1 MRLNVFLN
9 AYDNRLFV
17 GVLEEQ
23 NKRIFFEYAP
33 EFLKKNIQLSPF
45 MLPLKQQV
53 YEDEKYTFDGL
64 FGIFND
70 SLPDGWGC
78 LLLDRKLQKKGLSYN
93 AITPL
98 QRLSLIGLNAMG
110 ALEYEPITE
119 IDKEF
124 TGDIVLDALSM
135 EAGKILQGNSSDVLD
150 ELLSLNGSSAG
161 ARPKIVALVSKD
173 KQTLIHGSIAQE
185 NFEPWLIKFN
195 SSLDGKDI
203 GAKEYIYSLMA
214 KDAGI
219 NMPETYL
226 FPSKSSSGHF
236 GVKRFDRTPEG
247 KVHIHTACGLLHASH
262 RFASMDYVSL
272 LKLTA
277 VLTKD
282 VREVEKMVRLMI
294 FNVKS
299 GNKDDH
305 SKNFSFM
312 LTKDNIWK
320 MTPAYDLTPSEGIN
334 GEQTSMVNGK
344 GKDITAEDFI
354 KTAEPFGFDAKKVT
368 EIIEQT
374 DDVLSGYKKY
384 AKEVGILGKTCQEIS
399 HKK

>member
-9 AYDNRLFV
+9 AHGNRLFV

-23 NKRIFFEYAP
+23 NNRIFFEYAP
-33 EFLKKNIQLSPF
+33 EFIGTNIPLSPF

-53 YEDEKYTFDGL
+53 YEDEKRTFDGL
-64 FGIFND
+64 FGVFND

-78 LLLDRKLQKKGLSYN
+78 LLLDRKLQKQGLSYN
-93 AITPL
+93 TITPL

-119 IDKEF
+119 IDREF
-124 TGDIVLDALSM
+124 TQDIELDSLSM
-135 EAGKILQGNSSDVLD
+135 EAGKILQGNASEVLD
-150 ELLSLNGSSAG
+150 TLLSLNGSSAG

-173 KQTLIHGSIAQE
+173 KQTLIHGSLAQK
-185 NFEPWLIKFN
+185 NYEPWLIKFN
-195 SSLDGKDI
+195 SSLDDKDI

-219 NMPETYL
+219 DMPETYL
-226 FPSKSSSGHF
+226 FPSKNSSGHF
-236 GVKRFDRTPEG
+236 GVKRFDRTNDG

-262 RFASMDYVSL
+262 CFASIDYTSL

-312 LTKDNIWK
+312 LTRDNVWK

-334 GEQTSMVNGK
+334 GEQTAMVNGK
-344 GKDITAEDFI
+344 GKEITNEDFI
-354 KTAEPFGFDAKKVT
+354 KTAEPFGFDVKKVS
-368 EIIEQT
+368 EIIEQI
-374 DDVLSGYKKY
+374 DNALSGYQKY
-384 AKEVGILGKTCQEIS
+384 AKQLGIK
-399 HKK
+399 

>member
-1 MRLNVFLN
+1 MRLNVYLN
-9 AYDNRLFV
+9 TYGNRLFV

-23 NKRIFFEYAP
+23 NKRVFFEYAP
-33 EFLKKNIQLSPF
+33 EFIQSNIPLSPF
-45 MLPLKQQV
+45 MLPLRQQV

-64 FGIFND
+64 FGVFND

-93 AITPL
+93 SITPL

-124 TGDIVLDALSM
+124 VGDIVLDALSM

-150 ELLSLNGSSAG
+150 ELLSLNGSSGG

-173 KQTLIHGSIAQE
+173 KQTLIHGNLTQE
-185 NFEPWLIKFN
+185 NYEPWLIKFN
-195 SSLDGKDI
+195 SSLDDKDI

-219 NMPETYL
+219 EMPDTFL
-226 FPSKSSSGHF
+226 FPSKDSGGHF
-236 GVKRFDRTPEG
+236 GVKRFDRTTEG
-247 KVHIHTACGLLHASH
+247 KIHVHTACGLLHASH
-262 RFASMDYVSL
+262 RFASLDYTSL

-277 VLTKD
+277 ILTKD

-294 FNVKS
+294 FNIKS

-312 LTKDNIWK
+312 LTKDNVWK
-320 MTPAYDLTPSEGIN
+320 MTPAYDLTPSQGLN
-334 GEQTSMVNGK
+334 GEQTAMVNGK
-344 GKDITAEDFI
+344 GKNITKEDFI
-354 KTAEPFGFDAKKVT
+354 KVAEPFGFDAKKVE
-368 EIIEQT
+368 EIVEQV
-374 DDVLSGYKKY
+374 DDALSCYKKY
-384 AKEVGILGKTCQEIS
+384 ASNVGIK
-399 HKK
+399 

>member
-9 AYDNRLFV
+9 THGNRLFV

-23 NKRIFFEYAP
+23 NNRIFFEYAP
-33 EFLKKNIQLSPF
+33 EFIGTNIPLSPF

-53 YEDEKYTFDGL
+53 YEDEKRTFDGL
-64 FGIFND
+64 FGVFND

-78 LLLDRKLQKKGLSYN
+78 LLLDRKLQKQGLSYN
-93 AITPL
+93 TITPL

-119 IDKEF
+119 IDREF
-124 TGDIVLDALSM
+124 TQDIELDSLSM
-135 EAGKILQGNSSDVLD
+135 EAGKILQGNASEILD
-150 ELLSLNGSSAG
+150 TLLSLNGSSAG
-161 ARPKIVALVSKD
+161 ARPKIVALVSKY
-173 KQTLIHGSIAQE
+173 KQTLIHGSLAQE
-185 NFEPWLIKFN
+185 NYEPWLIKFN
-195 SSLDGKDI
+195 SSLDDKDI

-219 NMPETYL
+219 DMPETYL
-226 FPSKSSSGHF
+226 FPSKNSSGHF
-236 GVKRFDRTPEG
+236 GVKRFDRTNDG

-262 RFASMDYVSL
+262 RFASIDYTSL

-312 LTKDNIWK
+312 LTRDNVWK

-334 GEQTSMVNGK
+334 GEQTAMVNGK
-344 GKDITAEDFI
+344 GKEITNEDFI
-354 KTAEPFGFDAKKVT
+354 KTAEPFGFDVKKVS
-368 EIIEQT
+368 EIIEQI
-374 DDVLSGYKKY
+374 DNALSGYQKY
-384 AKEVGILGKTCQEIS
+384 AKQLGIK
-399 HKK
+399 

>member
-1 MRLNVFLN
+1 MRLHVFLN
-9 AYDNRLFV
+9 AYGNRLFV
-17 GVLEEQ
+17 GVLEERE
-23 NKRIFFEYAP
+23 KRIYFEYAP
-33 EFLKKNIQLSPF
+33 EFLRLNIPLSPF

-53 YEDEKYTFDGL
+53 YEDEKHTFDGL
-64 FGIFND
+64 FGVFND

-78 LLLDRKLQKKGLSYN
+78 LLLDRKLQKQGLSYN

-110 ALEYEPITE
+110 ALEYELADET
-119 IDKEF
+119 DKEF
-124 TGDIVLDALSM
+124 SGDIVLDALSM
-135 EAGKILQGNSSDVLD
+135 EAGKILQGNSSEVLD
-150 ELLSLNGSSAG
+150 TLLKLNGSSAG

-173 KQTLIHGSIAQE
+173 KKTLIHGSLAKD
-185 NFEPWLIKFN
+185 NYEPWLIKFN
-195 SSLDGKDI
+195 SSLDDKDI

-214 KDAGI
+214 KDAGVE
-219 NMPETYL
+219 MPDTYL
-226 FPSKSSSGHF
+226 FSSKNSSGHF
-236 GVKRFDRTPEG
+236 GVKRFDRTLEG

-262 RFASMDYVSL
+262 RVSSLDYTSL

-312 LTKDNIWK
+312 LGKDNVWK
-320 MTPAYDLTPSEGIN
+320 MTPAYDLTPSQGIN

-344 GKDITAEDFI
+344 GKDITTEDFI
-354 KTAEPFGFDAKKVT
+354 KVAAPFGFDAANVR
-368 EIIEQT
+368 EMAEQT
-374 DDVLSGYKKY
+374 DDALSGYQKY
-384 AKEVGILGKTCQEIS
+384 AKDIGIK
-399 HKK
+399 

>member
-9 AYDNRLFV
+9 AYGNRLFV
-17 GVLEEQ
+17 GVLEKQ
-23 NKRIFFEYAP
+23 NNRIFFEYAP
-33 EFLKKNIQLSPF
+33 EFIGKNIPLSPF

-53 YEDEKYTFDGL
+53 YEDEKRTFDGL
-64 FGIFND
+64 FGVFND

-78 LLLDRKLQKKGLSYN
+78 LLLDRKLQKQGLSYN

-119 IDKEF
+119 IDKDF
-124 TGDIVLDALSM
+124 TGDIELDSLSM
-135 EAGKILQGNSSDVLD
+135 EAGKILQGNASEVLD
-150 ELLSLNGSSAG
+150 TLLSLNGSSAG
-161 ARPKIVALVSKD
+161 ARPKIVALVAKD
-173 KQTLIHGSIAQE
+173 KQTLIHGSLAHE
-185 NFEPWLIKFN
+185 NYEPWLIKFN
-195 SSLDGKDI
+195 SSLDAKDI

-219 NMPETYL
+219 DMPETYL
-226 FPSKSSSGHF
+226 FPSKNSSGHF
-236 GVKRFDRTPEG
+236 GVKRFDRTTEG

-262 RFASMDYVSL
+262 RFASIDYTSL

-312 LTKDNIWK
+312 LGKDNIWK
-320 MTPAYDLTPSEGIN
+320 MTPAYDLTLSQGIN

-344 GKDITAEDFI
+344 GKDITTEDFI
-354 KTAEPFGFDAKKVT
+354 KVAAPFGFDAAKVR
-368 EIIEQT
+368 EMAEQI
-374 DDVLSGYKKY
+374 DDALSGYQKY
-384 AKEVGILGKTCQEIS
+384 AKDIGIK
-399 HKK
+399 

>member
-9 AYDNRLFV
+9 AHGNRLFV

-23 NKRIFFEYAP
+23 NNRIFFEYAP
-33 EFLKKNIQLSPF
+33 EFIGTNIPLSPF

-53 YEDEKYTFDGL
+53 YEDEKRTFDGL
-64 FGIFND
+64 FGVFND

-78 LLLDRKLQKKGLSYN
+78 LLLDRKLQKQGLSYN
-93 AITPL
+93 TITPL

-119 IDKEF
+119 IDREF
-124 TGDIVLDALSM
+124 TQDIELDSLSM
-135 EAGKILQGNSSDVLD
+135 EAGKILQGNASEVLD
-150 ELLSLNGSSAG
+150 TLLSLNGSSAG

-173 KQTLIHGSIAQE
+173 KQTLIHGSLAQE
-185 NFEPWLIKFN
+185 NYEPWLIKFN
-195 SSLDGKDI
+195 SSLDDKDI

-219 NMPETYL
+219 DMPETYL
-226 FPSKSSSGHF
+226 FLSKNSSGHF
-236 GVKRFDRTPEG
+236 GVKRFDRTNDG

-262 RFASMDYVSL
+262 RFASIDYTSL

-312 LTKDNIWK
+312 LTRDNVWK

-334 GEQTSMVNGK
+334 GEQTAMVNGK
-344 GKDITAEDFI
+344 GKEITNEDFI
-354 KTAEPFGFDAKKVT
+354 KTAEPFGFDVKKVS
-368 EIIEQT
+368 EIIEQI
-374 DDVLSGYKKY
+374 DNALSGYQKY
-384 AKEVGILGKTCQEIS
+384 AKQLGIK
-399 HKK
+399 

>member
-23 NKRIFFEYAP
+23 NKRIFFEYTP

-219 NMPETYL
+219 DMPETYL

-262 RFASMDYVSL
+262 RFASMDYVLL

-374 DDVLSGYKKY
+374 DDVLSCYKKY
-384 AKEVGILGKTCQEIS
+384 AKEVGILGKTCQ
-399 HKK
+399 

>member
-1 MRLNVFLN
+1 MF
-9 AYDNRLFV
+9 
-17 GVLEEQ
+17 
-23 NKRIFFEYAP
+23 I
-33 EFLKKNIQLSPF
+33 
-45 MLPLKQQV
+45 
-53 YEDEKYTFDGL
+53 
-64 FGIFND
+64 D

-78 LLLDRKLQKKGLSYN
+78 LLLDRKLQKQGLSYN
-93 AITPL
+93 TITPL

-119 IDKEF
+119 IDREF
-124 TGDIVLDALSM
+124 TQDIELDSLSM
-135 EAGKILQGNSSDVLD
+135 EAGKILQGNASEVLD
-150 ELLSLNGSSAG
+150 TLLSLNGSSAG

-173 KQTLIHGSIAQE
+173 KQTLIHGSLAQE
-185 NFEPWLIKFN
+185 NYEPWLIKFN
-195 SSLDGKDI
+195 SSLDDKDI

-219 NMPETYL
+219 DMPETYL
-226 FPSKSSSGHF
+226 FPSKNSSGHF
-236 GVKRFDRTPEG
+236 GVKRFDRTNDG

-262 RFASMDYVSL
+262 RFASIDYTSL

-312 LTKDNIWK
+312 LTRDNVWK

-334 GEQTSMVNGK
+334 GEQTAMVNGK
-344 GKDITAEDFI
+344 GKEITNEDFI
-354 KTAEPFGFDAKKVT
+354 KTAEPFGFDVKKVS
-368 EIIEQT
+368 EIIEQI
-374 DDVLSGYKKY
+374 DNALSGYQKY
-384 AKEVGILGKTCQEIS
+384 AKQLGIK
-399 HKK
+399 

>member
-9 AYDNRLFV
+9 AHGNRLFV

-23 NKRIFFEYAP
+23 NNRIFFEYAP
-33 EFLKKNIQLSPF
+33 EFIGTNIPLSPF

-53 YEDEKYTFDGL
+53 YEDEKRTFDGL
-64 FGIFND
+64 FGVFND

-78 LLLDRKLQKKGLSYN
+78 LLLDRKLQKQGLSYN
-93 AITPL
+93 TITPL

-124 TGDIVLDALSM
+124 TQDIELDSLSM
-135 EAGKILQGNSSDVLD
+135 EAGKILKGNASEVLD
-150 ELLSLNGSSAG
+150 TLLSLNGSSAG

-173 KQTLIHGSIAQE
+173 KQTLIHGSLAQE
-185 NFEPWLIKFN
+185 NYEPWLIKFN
-195 SSLDGKDI
+195 SSLDDKDI

-219 NMPETYL
+219 DMPETYL
-226 FPSKSSSGHF
+226 FPSKNSSGHF
-236 GVKRFDRTPEG
+236 GVKRFDRTNDG

-262 RFASMDYVSL
+262 RFASIDYTSL

-312 LTKDNIWK
+312 LTRDNVWK

-334 GEQTSMVNGK
+334 GEQTAMVNGK
-344 GKDITAEDFI
+344 GKEITNEDFI
-354 KTAEPFGFDAKKVT
+354 KTAEPFGFDVKKVS
-368 EIIEQT
+368 EIIEQI
-374 DDVLSGYKKY
+374 DNALSGYQKY
-384 AKEVGILGKTCQEIS
+384 AKQLGIK
-399 HKK
+399 

>member
-9 AYDNRLFV
+9 AYGKRNFV

-33 EFLKKNIQLSPF
+33 EFLRLNIPFSPF

-64 FGIFND
+64 FGVFND
-70 SLPDGWGC
+70 SLPDGWDC

-110 ALEYEPITE
+110 ALEYEPADE
-119 IDKEF
+119 MDKEF
-124 TGDIVLDALSM
+124 VGDIALDSLSM
-135 EAGKILQGNSSDVLD
+135 ESGKILKGSSSDVLD
-150 ELLSLNGSSAG
+150 TLLKLNGSSQG

-173 KQTLIHGSIAQE
+173 KQTLIHGNLAQ
-185 NFEPWLIKFN
+185 NNYEPWLIKFN
-195 SSLDGKDI
+195 STLDDKDI

-219 NMPETYL
+219 DMPETHL
-226 FPSKSSSGHF
+226 FPSQNSSGHF
-236 GVKRFDRTPEG
+236 GVKRFDRTDEG

-262 RFASMDYVSL
+262 RFASLDYTAL

-277 VLTKD
+277 ILTKD

-294 FNVKS
+294 FNVNS

-305 SKNFSFM
+305 SKNFSFW
-312 LTKDNIWK
+312 LTKDNVWK

-344 GKDITAEDFI
+344 GKNITTEDFI
-354 KTAEPFGFDAKKVT
+354 KIAAPFGFSEKKIREIVSQTADA
-368 EIIEQT
+368 
-374 DDVLSGYKKY
+374 LSEYQKY
-384 AKEVGILGKTCQEIS
+384 AKDIGIK
-399 HKK
+399 

>member
-9 AYDNRLFV
+9 VYGKRNFV

-33 EFLKKNIQLSPF
+33 EFLKLNIPLSPF

-53 YEDEKYTFDGL
+53 FEDEKYTFDGL
-64 FGIFND
+64 FGVFND

-78 LLLDRKLQKKGLSYN
+78 LLLDRRLQKKGLSYN

-98 QRLSLIGLNAMG
+98 ERLSLIGLNAMG
-110 ALEYEPITE
+110 ALEYEPADET
-119 IDKEF
+119 DKEF
-124 TGDIVLDALSM
+124 VGNIVLDALSM
-135 EAGKILQGNSSDVLD
+135 EAGKILKGNSSEVLDVL
-150 ELLSLNGSSAG
+150 LKLNGSSAG
-161 ARPKIVALVSKD
+161 ARPKIVALVSED
-173 KQTLIHGSIAQE
+173 KQTLVHGNLAQDGYD
-185 NFEPWLIKFN
+185 PWLIKFN
-195 SSLDGKDI
+195 SSLDDKDI
-203 GAKEYIYSLMA
+203 GAKEYIYSQMA
-214 KDAGI
+214 KDAGVE
-219 NMPETYL
+219 MPETYL
-226 FPSKSSSGHF
+226 FPSKNSSGHF
-236 GVKRFDRTPEG
+236 GVKRFDRATEG
-247 KVHIHTACGLLHASH
+247 KIHIHTACGLLHASH
-262 RFASMDYVSL
+262 RFASLDYSSL
-272 LKLTA
+272 LKLTSI
-277 VLTKD
+277 LTKD

-312 LTKDNIWK
+312 LTKDNVWK

-344 GKDITAEDFI
+344 GKDITSEDFI
-354 KTAEPFGFDAKKVT
+354 KIAEPFGFDEKRIR

-374 DDVLSGYKKY
+374 DEALSGYKKY
-384 AKEVGILGKTCQEIS
+384 AKNVGIK
-399 HKK
+399 

>member
-9 AYDNRLFV
+9 AHGNRLFV

-23 NKRIFFEYAP
+23 NNRIFFEYAP
-33 EFLKKNIQLSPF
+33 EFIGTNIPLSPF

-53 YEDEKYTFDGL
+53 YEDEKRTFDGL
-64 FGIFND
+64 FGVFND

-78 LLLDRKLQKKGLSYN
+78 LLLDRKLQKQGLSYN
-93 AITPL
+93 TITPL

-119 IDKEF
+119 IDREF
-124 TGDIVLDALSM
+124 TQDIELDSLSM
-135 EAGKILQGNSSDVLD
+135 EAGKILQGNASEVLD
-150 ELLSLNGSSAG
+150 TLLSLNGSSAG

-173 KQTLIHGSIAQE
+173 KQTLIHGSLAQE
-185 NFEPWLIKFN
+185 NYEPWLIKFN
-195 SSLDGKDI
+195 SSLDNKDI

-219 NMPETYL
+219 DMPETYL
-226 FPSKSSSGHF
+226 FPSKNSSGHF
-236 GVKRFDRTPEG
+236 GVKRFDRTNDG

-262 RFASMDYVSL
+262 RFASIDYTSL

-312 LTKDNIWK
+312 HTRDNVWK

-334 GEQTSMVNGK
+334 GEQTAMVNGK
-344 GKDITAEDFI
+344 GKEITNEDFI
-354 KTAEPFGFDAKKVT
+354 KTAEPFGFDVKKVS
-368 EIIEQT
+368 EIIEQI
-374 DDVLSGYKKY
+374 DNALSGYQKY
-384 AKEVGILGKTCQEIS
+384 AKQLGIK
-399 HKK
+399 